1 LKNKNFVEENVIF
14 LISLPRSGSTL
25 LQSIIG
31 GHSYVHTTPEPW
43 ITLPLLYSQKQNGVE
58 SEYDHITATIA
69 SSEFFESM
77 LNGQKVLKEA
87 RINYLTTIY
96 KQIIEESGKRFY
108 LDKTSRNYLVIKE
121 LKELFPNG
129 KFIFL
134 IRNPISVF
142 ASYLNFMV
150 FNNWSWFSKP
160 NFKKDLLDGYQFLAE
175 GIKRNK
181 KNNFLISYEKFI
193 NHPKDSLVEIC
204 NFLEIPFEKDMINY
218 QNCLKKMKG
227 RLIDPKAIHK
237 HKNPVKKYI
246 DSWRKTI
253 DTPFKSRI
261 VNEFI
266 DIIGDKNLNSLGYKT
281 KSLRYELKYNDQL
294 KDDYPEVSLNLLL
307 KSKNKLSKFE
317 KAIIDSFLDK
327 ENKK

>member
-1 LKNKNFVEENVIF
+1 MKDKNFVEKNVIF

-121 LKELFPNG
+121 LKELFPKG

-134 IRNPISVF
+134 TRNPIAFFS
-142 ASYLNFMV
+142 SYLDVMV
-150 FNNWSWFSKP
+150 CGNWSRLSKP
-160 NFKKDLLDGYQFLAE
+160 NFKSDLINGYRYLTKGLEIASE
-175 GIKRNK
+175 
-181 KNNFLISYEKFI
+181 NNYLISYEKI
-193 NHPKDSLVEIC
+193 VVDTDEVIKDLC
-204 NFLEIPFEKDMINY
+204 NFLNIKYEKEIKSYN
-218 QNCLKKMKG
+218 NCLSKMRGK
-227 RLIDPKAIHK
+227 LIDPKSIHK
-237 HKNPVKKYI
+237 HTEPVDSYI
-246 DSWRKTI
+246 NNWQNTI
-253 DTPFKSRI
+253 NTNFKIRI
-261 VNEFI
+261 VREFI
-266 DIIGDKNLNSLGYKT
+266 DSIGKSCLLRLGYSYESLMNQLIIET
-281 KSLRYELKYNDQL
+281 KDMDEFEEINFEILMDRR
-294 KDDYPEVSLNLLL
+294 
-307 KSKNKLSKFE
+307 KSKYIQK
-317 KAIIDSFLDK
+317 ILDI
-327 ENKK
+327 